1 MNLCRFRLN
10 TSIRNYANLKTK
22 DQNGHVLDSKETITY
37 IFLSNNEI
45 RFSKEDGGLRWRKC
59 PFG

>member
-37 IFLSNNEI
+37 IFLFNNEI
-45 RFSKEDGGLRWRKC
+45 RFSKEDVGLR
-59 PFG
+59 